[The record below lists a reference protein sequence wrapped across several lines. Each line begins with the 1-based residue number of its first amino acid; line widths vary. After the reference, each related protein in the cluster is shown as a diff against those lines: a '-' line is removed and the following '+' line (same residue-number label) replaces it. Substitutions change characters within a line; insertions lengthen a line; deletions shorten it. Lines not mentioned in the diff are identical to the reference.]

1 MLLFGIS
8 LAISFILVPIVRWL
22 SFRLG
27 RVAQPRLDRWHQK
40 PTPLLGGVGI
50 FLAFLG
56 TLSLAYT
63 VIMPDTPIR
72 WALLAGSVVMFLV
85 GIYDDLRP
93 LTPHVKMAGQILAAG
108 IVVFSGYRTGFFR
121 SELLNILLT
130 MVWLVGITN
139 AINLLD
145 NMDGLA
151 GGISFITA
159 CFLCFFFWRVPGQ
172 EDFLI
177 LSLALAGAV
186 LGFLIFNFP
195 PASIFMGDSGSLFLG
210 FTLAALA
217 IARKPQASNVFTVMS
232 VPTLIFLLPILD
244 TTFVTFTRLLRGQS
258 PAKGGRDHTS
268 HRLVAFGLSER
279 QTVFIL
285 YALAVGAGIV
295 GALIESLDYYL
306 GLVLIPVV
314 VLSFALVA
322 AYLGRLKVVDAPRD
336 KNRTTG
342 PLTTIMVE
350 LTYRRRLLEI
360 ALDFFIILVA
370 YYLAFLVHSGFTVDD
385 GTELLLTSLPVALAS
400 GYAGI
405 FLFRVY
411 QGVWEYIGIG
421 DLMRF
426 AGAAFGSAI
435 LCGSVL
441 RIYAPSAFSAST
453 LFVFGTF
460 LLVGLAGSRSSFK
473 VLDQVLEQT
482 RGRTRQPDKETRV
495 FLYGAGDVG
504 EIALRWILFNARLG
518 YHVVGIVDNDPYK
531 WGRKIHGVDVVG
543 SLAQLETLLNEMEVE
558 GLILADLNERGD
570 EETEKVIEICGTQG
584 VWVRKL
590 RFEFEQIN

>member
-8 LAISFILVPIVRWL
+8 LAISLILVPILRWL

-27 RVAQPRLDRWHQK
+27 RVAQPRPDRWHQK

-50 FLAFLG
+50 FFAFLG
-56 TLSLAYT
+56 ALSLAFT
-63 VIMPDTPIR
+63 VITPDVPVR
-72 WALLAGSVVMFLV
+72 WTLLAGSVLMFLV
-85 GIYDDLRP
+85 GLYDDLRP
-93 LTPHVKMAGQILAAG
+93 LTPPVKMAGQILAAG
-108 IVVFSGYRTGFFR
+108 IVVFSGYRTGFFQN
-121 SELLNILLT
+121 EVLNILLT

-159 CFLCFFFWRVPGQ
+159 GFLSFFFWRVPGQ
-172 EDFLI
+172 EAFLL
-177 LSLALAGAV
+177 LSLALAGAI

-210 FTLAALA
+210 FSLAALA

-244 TTFVTFTRLLRGQS
+244 TFFVAFTRILRGRS
-258 PAKGGRDHTS
+258 PAQGGRDHTS

-279 QTVFIL
+279 ETVLVL
-285 YALAVGAGIV
+285 YSLALGAGIV

-314 VLSFALVA
+314 VLSFALLA
-322 AYLGRLKVVDAPRD
+322 AYLGRLKVLDASRD
-336 KNRTTG
+336 KNRLKG

-350 LTYRRRLLEI
+350 LTYRRRLFEI
-360 ALDFFIILVA
+360 TLDFFIILVA
-370 YYLAFLVHSGFTVDD
+370 YYLAFLMRSGFTLND
-385 GTELLLTSLPVALAS
+385 GTEILLASLPAALIS

-411 QGVWEYIGIG
+411 KGVWEYIGIS

-426 AGAAFGSAI
+426 SGAAFGSAV
-435 LCGSVL
+435 LCGGIL
-441 RIYAPSAFSAST
+441 RIYSPQSFSAST
-453 LFVFGTF
+453 LFLFAIF

-473 VLDQVLEQT
+473 VLDQACARPT
-482 RGRTRQPDKETRV
+482 TRQRDPG
-495 FLYGAGDVG
+495 F
-504 EIALRWILFNARLG
+504 ALRCRG
-518 YHVVGIVDNDPYK
+518 Y
-531 WGRKIHGVDVVG
+531 W
-543 SLAQLETLLNEMEVE
+543 
-558 GLILADLNERGD
+558 
-570 EETEKVIEICGTQG
+570 
-584 VWVRKL
+584 
-590 RFEFEQIN
+590 